1 VTDKE
6 YKKLIKRKA
15 HYMLHSWMCAVRGL
29 KKNQPCD
36 CGLTELQAD
45 VGKALKT
52 KKKGKKNER
61 KTAK

>member
-6 YKKLIKRKA
+6 YKKLIRRMG
-15 HYMLHSWMCAVRGL
+15 HFMLHSWMCAVRGL
-29 KKNQPCD
+29 KKDQPCD
-36 CGLTELQAD
+36 CGLRELREEID
-45 VGKALKT
+45 KALKA